1 MALGSSWYLTRAP
14 ARYAAIRARVG
25 ETTQVVHETS
35 DGIRT
40 LLAYGRSPVQALA
53 ARTAA
58 DRVYDAVQHATRARN
73 VLRPCVTLGQVV
85 ALAGVLG
92 IGIALVG
99 TGSVTIGVVTA
110 AALYLVRLVDPVAT
124 VLELLDEVQSA
135 TAALGR
141 IVGVADAAAPLPP
154 ARARPAG
161 QEVVLHDVTFA
172 YGSGPAVLRGLHLTV
187 RPGEHLVVVGASGA
201 GKSTMGKL
209 VAGADRPDG
218 GRITIGEVDVG
229 DLGQDVNR
237 HVVLLTQE
245 THTMAGP
252 LAEDLSIAA
261 PTADAAALRAALDR
275 VGATAWVAALPAG
288 LDTVVGDGGL
298 RLTPTQ
304 AQQVALARLVL
315 LDPPVVVLDEA
326 TAALTPQA
334 ARRMDTDLHAAL
346 DGRTVIA
353 ITHRLTAA
361 SRADRIA
368 VLDAGRLVELG
379 THEKLLAARGGY
391 AELWMTW
398 RGARE

>member
-1 MALGSSWYLTRAP
+1 M
-14 ARYAAIRARVG
+14 
-25 ETTQVVHETS
+25 
-35 DGIRT
+35 
-40 LLAYGRSPVQALA
+40 
-53 ARTAA
+53 
-58 DRVYDAVQHATRARN
+58 
-73 VLRPCVTLGQVV
+73 
-85 ALAGVLG
+85 
-92 IGIALVG
+92 
-99 TGSVTIGVVTA
+99 
-110 AALYLVRLVDPVAT
+110 
-124 VLELLDEVQSA
+124 QSA

-379 THEKLLAARGGY
+379 THEELLAARGGY